1 MIDCKV
7 DVWAAGCVLYYL
19 LVGETPFERVANEAG
34 GSLMLAV
41 LKYAVYAYMHQKSD

>member
-41 LKYAVYAYMHQKSD
+41 LKYAVYAYMHQK